1 MKPTNFTPRDWLT
14 KAKIDVMRHP
24 TFCVFAA
31 VLSCGETT
39 LDESIPTACTDGW
52 NIRFNPTFISKLP
65 IQQLRF
71 VVLHEAMHCAFQHL
85 HMWKHLWERNAQLA
99 NIAADMFINIAL
111 VKADAGAG
119 AGFVTMPTI
128 GVQPDMQYDNMSV
141 KQIFEAMQQGKGKG
155 DGGGDGAGG
164 DGDDGDDAGKGFDSH
179 DWEAAQARSDAERA
193 EIDTAIQRAV
203 RQGES
208 LRLRMRGKGAGGTD
222 GIFGD
227 LLAPQIDWRAVL
239 REFVREIAAGRDEST
254 WRKPNRRYIGDDVYL
269 PSSVSVDIGEV
280 VIGFDTS
287 GSCFGSTEMTAFAS
301 EVRALIEETCP
312 SKVHVVYWGDGIE
325 GHQTFDAG
333 QFAVANLR
341 PRGGGGTD
349 GAVLFDYLRKQRINP
364 VCVVQLSDGVVG
376 DWGRSDWPTLWA
388 LTTKLRAPYGTTVHI
403 NV

>member
-1 MKPTNFTPRDWLT
+1 MKPTNFTPLDWLT

-31 VLSCGETT
+31 VLSCGETR

-52 NIRFNPTFISKLP
+52 NMRFNPKFISGLTIP
-65 IQQLRF
+65 QLRF

-85 HMWKHLWERNAQLA
+85 HMWKTLWDQDARRT

-111 VKADAGAG
+111 VKADAGTN
-119 AGFVTMPTI
+119 FVAMPAI

-141 KQIFEAMQQGKGKG
+141 KQIFDAMKE
-155 DGGGDGAGG
+155 DGGSDS
-164 DGDDGDDAGKGFDSH
+164 DSDSDGFDTH
-179 DWEAAQARSDAERA
+179 DWETAEARSAAERA
-193 EIDTAIQRAV
+193 EVDTAIQRAV

-208 LRLRMRGKGAGGTD
+208 MRLRMRGKGAGGVD
-222 GIFGD
+222 GIFGE
-227 LLAPQIDWRAVL
+227 LLTPKIDWRTVL

-254 WRKPNRRYIGDDVYL
+254 WRKPNRRYLADDTYL

-287 GSCFGSTEMTAFAS
+287 GSCFGTAEMTAFAS

-341 PRGGGGTD
+341 PRGGGGTN
-349 GAVLFDYLRKQRINP
+349 GAVLFDYLRKERINP
-364 VCVVQLSDGVVG
+364 VCVVQLSDGAVG

-388 LTTKLRAPYGTTVHI
+388 LTTKLRAPYGTTVHLD
-403 NV
+403 V

>member
-1 MKPTNFTPRDWLT
+1 MKPTNFTPLDWLT

-31 VLSCGETT
+31 VLSCGETR

-52 NIRFNPTFISKLP
+52 NMRFNPKFISGLTV
-65 IQQLRF
+65 QELRF

-85 HMWKHLWERNAQLA
+85 HMWKPLWDQDARRT

-111 VKADAGAG
+111 VKADAGTN
-119 AGFVTMPTI
+119 FVAMPAI

-141 KQIFEAMQQGKGKG
+141 KQIFDAMKEDGGKGNGQGQSSEG
-155 DGGGDGAGG
+155 DG
-164 DGDDGDDAGKGFDSH
+164 FDTH
-179 DWEAAQARSDAERA
+179 DWETAEARSAAERA
-193 EIDTAIQRAV
+193 EVDTAIQRAV

-208 LRLRMRGKGAGGTD
+208 LRLRMQGKGAGGAE

-227 LLAPQIDWRAVL
+227 LLTPQIDWRTVL

-254 WRKPNRRYIGDDVYL
+254 WRKPNRRYLADDTYL

-287 GSCFGSTEMTAFAS
+287 GSCFGTAEMTAFAS

-341 PRGGGGTD
+341 PRGGGGTN
-349 GAVLFDYLRKQRINP
+349 GAVLFDYLRKERINP
-364 VCVVQLSDGVVG
+364 VCVVQLSDGAVG

-388 LTTKLRAPYGTTVHI
+388 LTTKLRAPYGTTVHLS
-403 NV
+403 V